1 MHEVCTYLVLE
12 SSMYVLTF
20 TCGLC
25 RSIFHGFFLGPPVC
39 FLQFCMVLPS
49 FLHSLPQTTIFCTN
63 ESTKKHD
70 LDHDFRTKEST
81 ARRRATQTT
90 FFARRRIQKSMIS
103 STVFGT
109 RESTEKHNCFTKEST
124 KQHDSCTM
132 QEERTKK
139 IQKAQFVAWRRTP
152 KSTISSTILAWGRAP
167 KSTFVSKGKHQKARF
182 LHDARRSAPKRSK
195 KHNLL
200 HEGGHQKARSRARFL
215 ARGRAPKSKENNTKK
230 HDLEHDFW
238 HEGKHQ
244 K

>member
-1 MHEVCTYLVLE
+1 MHICYQGGVHSLTASCGFWWHSRKLLQFLCAILVCHTPIC
-12 SSMYVLTF
+12 MKF
-20 TCGLC
+20 GLC

-109 RESTEKHNCFTKEST
+109 RESPEKHNCFTKEST
-124 KQHDSCTM
+124 KQHDFCTM
-132 QEERTKK
+132 QEEHTKK

-152 KSTISSTILAWGRAP
+152 KSTISSTIFGMRESTKKHICFKRKAP
-167 KSTFVSKGKHQKARF
+167 KSTIFARCKKERTKKIQKAQF
-182 LHDARRSAPKRSK
+182 VAWRRTSK
-195 KHNLL
+195 
-200 HEGGHQKARSRARFL
+200 S
-215 ARGRAPKSKENNTKK
+215 TI
-230 HDLEHDFW
+230 
-238 HEGKHQ
+238 
-244 K
+244 

>member
-1 MHEVCTYLVLE
+1 MHEVRTYLVLE

-81 ARRRATQTT
+81 ARRGATQTT

-109 RESTEKHNCFTKEST
+109 RESTKKHNVFHE
-124 KQHDSCTM
+124 
-132 QEERTKK
+132 
-139 IQKAQFVAWRRTP
+139 
-152 KSTISSTILAWGRAP
+152 
-167 KSTFVSKGKHQKARF
+167 GKHQTARF
-182 LHDARRSAPKRSK
+182 LHDARGA
-195 KHNLL
+195 
-200 HEGGHQKARSRARFL
+200 HQKPQFV
-215 ARGRAPKSKENNTKK
+215 T
-230 HDLEHDFW
+230 
-238 HEGKHQ
+238 
-244 K
+244 

>member
-124 KQHDSCTM
+124 KQHDFCTM
-132 QEERTKK
+132 QEEHT
-139 IQKAQFVAWRRTP
+139 
-152 KSTISSTILAWGRAP
+152 
-167 KSTFVSKGKHQKARF
+167 
-182 LHDARRSAPKRSK
+182 KRSK

-200 HEGGHQKARSRARFL
+200 HEGGHQKARSRARFWHEGEHQKAHL
-215 ARGRAPKSKENNTKK
+215 FQKESTKKHDFCTMQEGAHQKDPKSTICCMKEDIKK

-238 HEGKHQ
+238 HEEEHQ
-244 K
+244 KARRTTPKSTI